1 MVHSD
6 RFTWGDEP
14 GSEMSLCWSGA
25 EADRGL
31 GNLLLKAPVDDTRT
45 QPHFSSE
52 MHRLPEQRRQLI
64 FRIRRQIAE
73 GNYESEKKLELA
85 FDRMFDSILDDTPPS
100 R

>member
-6 RFTWGDEP
+6 RLPWDEQPPLDSSLFGWNGDV
-14 GSEMSLCWSGA
+14 GG
-25 EADRGL
+25 RL
-31 GNLLLKAPVDDTRT
+31 GKLLKAPVDDLQTT
-45 QPHFSSE
+45 PNFSAE

-73 GNYESEKKLELA
+73 GSYDSDKKLELA
-85 FDRMFDSILDDTPPS
+85 FDRMLDAIVDDSRPD